1 MNDVKKIIKTI
12 VANMFLDTRFEYRY
26 FADIL
31 IQLRIQSAKIGRI
44 AVGSDEHGRLFLLVD
59 EEFFNKLSFEG
70 KQFAL
75 AHEVLH
81 IVLQHLT
88 RGKDFTTMGIPQYIQ
103 NIAADLAVNSLLE
116 VPQELKD
123 TSVVPGYG
131 MFHNFPKGLTFEE
144 YVKKLLENK
153 SKGSGKSGSNK
164 NKGGKGGNDS
174 NDDETIRDE
183 KLKEADKNRI
193 DSHEQ
198 WKEISETT
206 AQDIVNKAR
215 EIAKRYHGNLP
226 ADLLREIEAD
236 YTKRFNWKFRIKSF
250 VSAAMDYRKEI
261 TYGIPNRRFP
271 DKIGEVAGKRNKLLG
286 SVMIFVDT
294 SGSISDEELK
304 QFINVALSIPYP
316 KEIYFIDAEI
326 QGKPIKIRTV
336 TGIYKRKIEAHGGGG
351 TDFRP
356 AFELAKQKRA
366 KAIVYLT
373 DMYGTFP
380 DKCDIPTV
388 WVTATEDVDPPF
400 GEVINIR
407 RFV

>member
-12 VANMFLDTRFEYRY
+12 VANMFLDSRFEYRY

-31 IQLRIQSAKIGRI
+31 IQLRIQSAKIGTI
-44 AVGSDEHGRLFLLVD
+44 AVGSDKHGHLTLLVD

-70 KQFAL
+70 KQFTL
-75 AHEVLH
+75 AHEILH
-81 IVLQHLT
+81 VVLQHLT
-88 RGKDFTTMGIPQYIQ
+88 RIKDFTIMGVPQYIQ

-123 TSVVPGYG
+123 IVIEPGYG
-131 MFHNFPKGLTFEE
+131 MFYNFPKGLTFEE

-153 SKGSGKSGSNK
+153 SKGGKSGNKK
-164 NKGGKGGNDS
+164 NKGSKGSNND
-174 NDDETIRDE
+174 NDDETITDE

-206 AQDIVNKAR
+206 VQDIVNKAR

-250 VSAAMDYRKEI
+250 ISAAMDYRKEI

-286 SVMIFVDT
+286 NVMIFVDT

-316 KEIYFIDAEI
+316 KEIYFIDAQI
-326 QGKPIKIRTV
+326 QGEPIKIRTV

-356 AFELAKQKRA
+356 AFKLAKQKRA

-380 DKCDIPTV
+380 NECDIPTV
-388 WVTATEDVDPPF
+388 WVTATEDVNPPF
-400 GEVINIR
+400 GEIINIR